1 MLMSLWFLVNPT
13 YPEVM
18 DAIINVAMSSMK
30 QQNKNKSASIKGFEY
45 HIRSN
50 L

>member
-1 MLMSLWFLVNPT
+1 
-13 YPEVM
+13 M

-50 L
+50 FNDGGQRVGMIDE